1 MATEFRA
8 RCGCAADLILPCS
21 SPTTPSLSGFDFAGD
36 IAELCHYPVDLHNE
50 YPASLRGR
58 LDIGHHWIRREKWGY
73 RKVRVVALPY
83 GLTADNQLTTLTYF
97 CAPAANNHA
106 AATDSSAGYGN
117 GLPIDQYR

>member
-1 MATEFRA
+1 M
-8 RCGCAADLILPCS
+8 ILPVI
-21 SPTTPSLSGFDFAGD
+21 SLSFVTIPLIYTMNIQRACE
-36 IAELCHYPVDLHNE
+36 A
-50 YPASLRGR
+50 A

-106 AATDSSAGYGN
+106 AATDSTAGYGN
-117 GLPIDQYR
+117 GLAIDQYR